1 MINSVRQTVL
11 SILNKNNYGYITP
24 ADFNLYA
31 KQAQLEIFDEYFYQY
46 NYQLNKENARQSGT
60 DYANI
65 ARGLAEVI
73 DTFSVT
79 KALKKTVASV
89 PAYNNTFYLP
99 SETSTGDEYYLINKV
114 LIYTSLLVSSSEGR
128 NGGTP
133 KKLNDESANFTGAG
147 VSVGDVVVNTRD
159 EIFAYVTSVL
169 DSTNLLLSGE
179 LFPDENPKD
188 YKIYDADS
196 VKVSDRLTHD
206 KVTTLNMG
214 MNTKPSLIFPAH
226 TEEGIFL
233 TALPESITGYGQVFA
248 QYIRYPKEPK
258 WTYVTLTGGEPVFDS
273 TQPDFQD
280 FELSADDEYSLV
292 QKILQ
297 YSGMSIREIQVT
309 QFGQAQEQA
318 QDANE
323 R

>member
-99 SETSTGDEYYLINKV
+99 SETSTGDEYHLINKV
-114 LIYTSLLVSSSEGR
+114 LVYTSLLVSGEGR
-128 NGGTP
+128 KDGVVN
-133 KKLNDESANFTGAG
+133 KLNDESANFTVAG
-147 VSVGDVVVNTRD
+147 VSVGDVVVNTVD
-159 EIFAYVTSVL
+159 ETFAYVTNVL
-169 DSTNLLLSGE
+169 DSTNLLMSDDLSSEEETE
-179 LFPDENPKD
+179 L
-188 YKIYDADS
+188 YRIYDADS

-226 TEEGIFL
+226 TEEGSFL
-233 TALPESITGYGQVFA
+233 TALPDSIKNYGQVFA

-318 QDANE
+318 QNANE

>member
-99 SETSTGDEYYLINKV
+99 SETSTGDEYHLINKV
-114 LIYTSLLVSSSEGR
+114 LVYTSLLASGEGR
-128 NGGTP
+128 NAGLA
-133 KKLNDESANFTGAG
+133 KKLNDESANFTVAG
-147 VSVGDVVVNTRD
+147 VSVGDVVVNTND
-159 EIFAYVTSVL
+159 ETFAYVTSIL
-169 DSTNLLLSGE
+169 NATNVLLSE
-179 LFPDENPKD
+179 DLFPESEAEG
-188 YKIYDADS
+188 YRIYDADS

-214 MNTKPSLIFPAH
+214 MNTKPSLVFPAH

-233 TALPESITGYGQVFA
+233 TALPDSIKNYGQVFA

-280 FELSADDEYSLV
+280 FELSADDEYPLV

-318 QDANE
+318 QNANE